1 MNSRKLLAVGVS
13 LSLAAATLLYGCTT
27 TPKSTP
33 IDEASANEGLERVPS
48 KTVDALYKRPG
59 ATLTGYSKLL
69 LKPIEVQ
76 FAKNWDPKK
85 TGSVLYE
92 MHEPDREKIKTE
104 LASVFAD
111 VFKDNLAKGGYP
123 LVTAS
128 GKDVLE
134 MRAAIVN
141 LYINAPDV
149 SMQTTAVSKVYTTD
163 AGEMTLIM
171 QLHDSVTGQ
180 LIARAY
186 DRRDASTSGMW
197 TWTNS
202 VTNTAEARRII
213 GIWATAL
220 RKAFDAAHEPAATP
234 S

>member
-1 MNSRKLLAVGVS
+1 MNSSKLLTCCAVV
-13 LSLAAATLLYGCTT
+13 LATLACGCTST
-27 TPKSTP
+27 QTTP
-33 IDEASANEGLERVPS
+33 IDESSVNEGLERVPS

-69 LKPIEVQ
+69 LRPIEVQ
-76 FAKNWDPKK
+76 FAKNWDPAK

-123 LVTAS
+123 LVEST

-149 SMQTTAVSKVYTTD
+149 SMQTAGRTKVYTAD

-186 DRRDASTSGMW
+186 DRRDASQSGMW

-220 RKAFDAAHEPAATP
+220 RKAFDAAHESAATP